1 MFQTQVFSK
10 NLRAARKRMGLSQ
23 QALARELYISTQAV
37 SKWER
42 GEAVPDLAHVCR
54 LAELLHVSVD
64 QLLDVRQSE
73 EALIAVDGGGT
84 KTEFVLI
91 SPSGRLLKRLVL
103 PGSNPNSCTVNGTVD
118 ILCRGIDSLQREGP
132 RILAVFVGGAGFYSG
147 KNGVLVEEGLRKCYP
162 GIKIRCESDICNV
175 LAYATDPE
183 NAIAVICGTGSV
195 VYATRKGK
203 LMRCGGGGWRLET
216 LGSGY
221 DLGRSA
227 ISAALEHRDGTGPET
242 MLTDAVEQKL
252 GGKVWDKIQTVYSES
267 AAGIAAFAPLVIRAW
282 QAGDAVAGKIVEEN
296 CQRLAQLIHTAAEKS
311 PEANQ
316 VILGGSLLTQCPEFR
331 QKLEQMLDTRL
342 QTSILELPQVWGA
355 CLKCAALAKLPAPDP
370 KLFAEQYLQEESL

>member
-1 MFQTQVFSK
+1 MFQMQVFCK
-10 NLRAARKRMGLSQ
+10 NLRSARKRMGLSQ
-23 QALARELYISTQAV
+23 QALAQQLFISTQAV

-42 GEAVPDLAHVCR
+42 GVAVPDLAHVCR
-54 LAELLHVSVD
+54 LSELLHISVD
-64 QLLDVRQSE
+64 DLLDVRKSE

-91 SPSGRLLKRLVL
+91 SLSGRLIKRLVL

-118 ILCRGIDSLQREGP
+118 ILCRGIDSLQREGR

-147 KNGVLVEEGLRKCYP
+147 KNGELVEEGLRKCYP

-175 LAYATDPE
+175 LACAKDPE

-203 LMRCGGGGWRLET
+203 LLRCGGGGWRLET

-221 DLGRSA
+221 DLGRMA
-227 ISAALEHRDGTGPET
+227 LSAALEHRDGTGPET
-242 MLTDAVEQKL
+242 MLTEAVEQKL
-252 GGKVWDKIQTVYSES
+252 GGRVWDRIQGIYAES
-267 AAGIAAFAPLVIRAW
+267 TAGIAAFAPLVISAW
-282 QAGDAVAGKIVEEN
+282 QAGDAVAAGIVEAN
-296 CQRLAQLIHTAAEKS
+296 CRRLSQLIHTAAERS

-316 VILGGSLLTQCPEFR
+316 VILGGSLLTQCPEYR
-331 QKLEQMLDTRL
+331 QKLIQMLDGRL
-342 QTSILELPQVWGA
+342 QASVPELPQVWGA
-355 CLKCAALAKLPAPDP
+355 CLRCAALAGVPTPDAE
-370 KLFAEQYLQEESL
+370 LFAEQYLQEE